1 MLKFNNNIIK
11 LYNRMVFQFFFTRI
25 NMLLYCWSP
34 APVASV
40 AAVASVQAVASVA
53 AVRSKGSSRSKR
65 MQQPYLHIFGMKYH
79 KTVFF
84 LTKSKNST
92 TIPKILQDEIEITD
106 PVTH

>member
-1 MLKFNNNIIK
+1 
-11 LYNRMVFQFFFTRI
+11 
-25 NMLLYCWSP
+25 
-34 APVASV
+34 
-40 AAVASVQAVASVA
+40 
-53 AVRSKGSSRSKR
+53 

-106 PVTH
+106 PVTTSSVFNKHFTEIGQKLAAQIPTIGAASYNIPQCNEVFELHEVTPSQIGGLI